1 MIAAALAGRDR
12 ARAVRGGTR
21 ACHRLARGLA
31 RVMGLRVTVQGT
43 PPAGPVLLCPNHLS
57 YLDILVLASVTDVLF
72 VSRGDVA
79 HWPFVG
85 ALARLGG
92 TIFLDR
98 SRRRDAA
105 RAGDDVGVWLE
116 RGFRV
121 VVFLEGRAGPGGD
134 VLPFRSSL
142 LEPAVRRGVPCV
154 GASIAYALPDD
165 PGADVAQEVGWSDD
179 APFGAHVLRLLRRQR
194 LAVVPGPRRGLEAGS
209 QI

>member
-1 MIAAALAGRDR
+1 
-12 ARAVRGGTR
+12 
-21 ACHRLARGLA
+21 
-31 RVMGLRVTVQGT
+31 
-43 PPAGPVLLCPNHLS
+43 
-57 YLDILVLASVTDVLF
+57 VLF

-79 HWPFVG
+79 HWPVVG

-105 RAGDDVGVWLE
+105 RAGDDVGVWLD

-165 PGADVAQEVGWSDD
+165 PGADVTQEVGWSDD
-179 APFGAHVLRLLRRQR
+179 APFGAHVLRLLRRR
-194 LAVVPGPRRGLEAGS
+194 RITAHVAFHAPRTGDDRKALAAALEEDVRRGLEAGS